1 MGNGTVALA
10 ADEVPYTEMLSQ
22 LREKFTG
29 MMHALH
35 REQGATLRIE
45 ILADKPVQD
54 FINTHAAILDQALPP
69 SADTPD
75 ASAKGTTVS
84 DDMRQ
89 RLSRSNYIFSGI
101 KTFHELNEAFPSL
114 TDENGNRK
122 PFERF
127 LNDVQNIDKTYNQN
141 YLRAEYNFVHTS
153 ADMAAKWEQFEAD
166 GDRYLLQYRT
176 AKDDRVRP
184 EHADLDGVTLP
195 ADDPFWAEFYPPN
208 GWNCR
213 CTVVQVRRGKYPVTP
228 HDEAMSRGESALQ
241 LDKRGIF
248 RFNPGLQQKTFPDY
262 NPYTI
267 SQCRNCAVAKAAT
280 PNGSSSGFNLA
291 FIPTNQLCQGCRLIR
306 ECYADQQK
314 SENAVTKKH
323 YLTQMEPLK
332 QTKVTV
338 NGNGHS
344 VTVGFNQKG
353 NKHLYADAYKGK
365 IDKEELLSLDK
376 MLQSATFVTK
386 VGLSKPRP
394 NDDIKRFYY
403 YRAVNRN
410 GQEIYLNVAETDY
423 RKNNGR
429 WFHDR
434 FLYSITRTIK
444 E

>member
-1 MGNGTVALA
+1 
-10 ADEVPYTEMLSQ
+10 
-22 LREKFTG
+22 

-35 REQGATLRIE
+35 QERGATLRIE
-45 ILADKPVQD
+45 ILADQPVRD
-54 FINTHAAILDQALPP
+54 FIDAHADVLD
-69 SADTPD
+69 S
-75 ASAKGTTVS
+75 SMSTVTMS

-89 RLSRSNYIFSGI
+89 RLSRSNWVFSGM

-127 LNDVQNIDKTYNQN
+127 LNDVQKIDETYNRN
-141 YLRAEYNFVHTS
+141 YLRSEYNYVHTS

-176 AKDDRVRP
+176 AQDDRVRP
-184 EHADLDGVTLP
+184 EHAELEGVTLP
-195 ADDPFWAEFYPPN
+195 IDDPFWAEYYPPN

-213 CTVVQVRRGKYPVTP
+213 CTVVQVRRGKYPETP
-228 HDEAMSRGESALQ
+228 HEEAMTRGEIALQ
-241 LDKRGIF
+241 KDTRGIF
-248 RFNPGLQQKTFPDY
+248 RFNSGQQKKSVPDY

-267 SQCRNCAVAKAAT
+267 KRCRDCDIAK
-280 PNGSSSGFNLA
+280 GKINLA
-291 FIPTNQLCQGCRLIR
+291 FIPTNELCQGCQLLHQ
-306 ECYADQQK
+306 CYADGQK

-332 QTKVTV
+332 QRKVTV
-338 NGNGHS
+338 DGNGHPMS
-344 VTVGFNQKG
+344 VCFNQKG

-365 IDKEELLSLDK
+365 IDKEELLSLDQ
-376 MLQSATFVTK
+376 MLQKATFVVK

-403 YRAVNRN
+403 YRGVNRN
-410 GQEIYLNVAETDY
+410 GQEIFLNVAETDH
-423 RKNNGR
+423 RMKNGQ
-429 WFHDR
+429 WFHKR